1 MLFSG
6 IAVETGATAPTLG
19 RAGLKTRKYQPP
31 TASTSKQSD
40 ASARTRTLFFDRWE
54 NDLTAGGHPSG
65 EGICS
70 CRAISVTDCGRR
82 VGSFAWHAGTHYSH
96 IVVIG
101 SASIANL

>member
-54 NDLTAGGHPSG
+54 NDLTAGGRPSG

-70 CRAISVTDCGRR
+70 CRAISAADCGRR
-82 VGSFAWHAGTHYSH
+82 DGSFARQAATASSQIAG
-96 IVVIG
+96 I
-101 SASIANL
+101 N